1 MKGYID
7 GELVEFTEEQEAE
20 LRKNVIRPTANI
32 ETRVS
37 AIETAIADLAI
48 QQMSLE
54 VVENA

>member
-20 LRKNVIRPTANI
+20 LRKNVVKPTANI

-48 QQMSLE
+48 QQME
-54 VVENA
+54 VDSNA

>member
-20 LRKNVIRPTANI
+20 LRKNVVRPTANI

-48 QQMSLE
+48 QQMNLE
-54 VVENA
+54 VDSNA

>member
-7 GELVEFTEEQEAE
+7 GELVEFTEEQEAK
-20 LRKNVIRPTANI
+20 LRENVVKPMSTI

-48 QQMSLE
+48 QQMNLE
-54 VVENA
+54 VDSNA